1 MGTQASLTEQL
12 RLFLRGDAAF
22 GDAVATE
29 LAPKLREIAGQYL
42 RRERYSAPLG
52 ATELIHEFWIRSLSS
67 RGLQIENRAHFY
79 ALASRI
85 MRRTLISLAR
95 KRLAERRGGW
105 QTAVSLD
112 DISVRSEPRVED
124 ASRII
129 EVGVLMEQLEAELPD
144 AAWIV
149 DMHDFAGFSI
159 EEIAE
164 AVHLTP
170 KQVLGRWKKGRQWLI
185 RKVRPKIGRRSSLL
199 KRP

>member
-1 MGTQASLTEQL
+1 MGTQVSLTEQL
-12 RLFLRGDAAF
+12 RLFLRGDAAL
-22 GDAVATE
+22 GNTLVRE
-29 LAPKLREIAGQYL
+29 LSPKLREIAGQWL
-42 RRERYSAPLG
+42 RHERYSAPLC

-67 RGLQIENRAHFY
+67 RRLHIENRAHFY

-95 KRLAERRGGW
+95 KRLADRRGG
-105 QTAVSLD
+105 QEPTISLD
-112 DISVRSEPRVED
+112 EVSVRSEPWVAD

-129 EVGVLMEQLEAELPD
+129 EVGILMEQLEAELPD
-144 AAWIV
+144 AAWIM

-164 AVHLTP
+164 AIRLTP
-170 KQVLGRWKKGRQWLI
+170 KQVLGRWKKGRHWLA
-185 RKVRPKIGRRSSLL
+185 RRLRPKIGRRSSLL